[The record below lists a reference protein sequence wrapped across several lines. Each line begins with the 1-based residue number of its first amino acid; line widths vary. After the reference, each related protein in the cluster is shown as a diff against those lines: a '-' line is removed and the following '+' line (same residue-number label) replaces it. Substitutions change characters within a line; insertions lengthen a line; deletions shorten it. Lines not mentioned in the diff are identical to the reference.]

1 MRGSSVSQ
9 AGWELTSHF
18 AQVALQHF
26 RTAWGVGLSR
36 SSQELLTLPGSS
48 SPPWPCQ
55 DRAVACPGAPD
66 VFLFSV
72 TNCVTSPCVCVT
84 VSG

>member
-1 MRGSSVSQ
+1 MRAPSASQ

-26 RTAWGVGLSR
+26 RTAWGSFSR
-36 SSQELLTLPGSS
+36 SSQELLTLPGFS

-55 DRAVACPGAPD
+55 DRAATCPGAPD

-72 TNCVTSPCVCVT
+72 TNCVMSPCVCVT